1 MVLRFHKRNFA
12 RKEDRIMAFKTLFLA
27 HAPDA
32 DKEQHRCFI
41 DTGKYQLDVVIV
53 KNQAEALEVSTRL
66 FKEKQIESILLCPGF
81 THKDIAEIV
90 AATDN
95 KVAVCVSRSDGP
107 GGRLSQEAL
116 KRAGF
121 F

>member
-1 MVLRFHKRNFA
+1 
-12 RKEDRIMAFKTLFLA
+12 MAFKTLFLA

-32 DKEQHRCFI
+32 DKEKHHCFI

-66 FKEKQIESILLCPGF
+66 FQAKKLESILLCPGF
-81 THKDIAEIV
+81 THQDIAEIV
-90 AATDN
+90 RATEN
-95 KVAVCVSRSDGP
+95 KVSICVARGDGP
-107 GGRLSQEAL
+107 SNRISQEAL

>member
-1 MVLRFHKRNFA
+1 
-12 RKEDRIMAFKTLFLA
+12 MAFRTLLLA

-32 DKEQHRCFI
+32 DKDKHHCFI

-53 KNQAEALEVSTRL
+53 KSQAEALEVSTRL
-66 FKEKQIESILLCPGF
+66 YREKKIESILLCPGF
-81 THKDIAEIV
+81 GHQDIAEIV
-90 AATDN
+90 RATDN
-95 KVAVCVSRSDGP
+95 KVAVCVARGDSASNRISM
-107 GGRLSQEAL
+107 EAL

>member
-1 MVLRFHKRNFA
+1 
-12 RKEDRIMAFKTLFLA
+12 MAFKTLFLA

>member
-1 MVLRFHKRNFA
+1 
-12 RKEDRIMAFKTLFLA
+12 MAFRTLFLA

-32 DKEQHRCFI
+32 DKDKHRSFI

-53 KNQAEALEVSTRL
+53 KSQAEALEVSTRL
-66 FKEKQIESILLCPGF
+66 YKEKKIESILLCPGF
-81 THKDIAEIV
+81 SHQDIAEIV
-90 AATDN
+90 RATGN
-95 KVAVCVSRSDGP
+95 KVSVCVARGDSASNRI
-107 GGRLSQEAL
+107 SQDAL

>member
-1 MVLRFHKRNFA
+1 
-12 RKEDRIMAFKTLFLA
+12 MAFKTLFLA

-32 DKEQHRCFI
+32 DKDRHRCFI

-53 KNQAEALEVSTRL
+53 KNQAEALEVSRRL
-66 FKEKQIESILLCPGF
+66 YREKGIESILLCPGF
-81 THKDIAEIV
+81 THRDIAELV
-90 AATDN
+90 EATEN
-95 KVAVCVSRSDGP
+95 KVAVCVSRGDGP
-107 GGRLSQEAL
+107 SSRISQEAL

>member
-1 MVLRFHKRNFA
+1 
-12 RKEDRIMAFKTLFLA
+12 MAFKTLFLA

-32 DKEQHRCFI
+32 DKEKHRCFI
-41 DTGKYQLDVVIV
+41 DTGKYHLDVVVV

-66 FKEKQIESILLCPGF
+66 FREKRIESILLCPGF
-81 THKDIAEIV
+81 SHKDIAEIV

-95 KVAVCVSRSDGP
+95 QVSVCVSRGDGP
-107 GGRLSQEAL
+107 ANKISQEAL

>member
-1 MVLRFHKRNFA
+1 
-12 RKEDRIMAFKTLFLA
+12 MAFKTLFLA

-95 KVAVCVSRSDGP
+95 KVAVCVSRGDGP
-107 GGRLSQEAL
+107 GGRISQEAL

>member
-1 MVLRFHKRNFA
+1 MTP
-12 RKEDRIMAFKTLFLA
+12 FKTLFMA

-32 DKEQHRCFI
+32 NKEQHHAFI
-41 DTGKYQLDVVIV
+41 DTGKYQLDIVIV

-66 FKEKQIESILLCPGF
+66 YKEKGIESILLCPGF
-81 THKDIAEIV
+81 THQDIAEIV
-90 AATDN
+90 RATEN
-95 KVAVCVSRSDGP
+95 KVSVCAARGDGP
-107 GGRLSQEAL
+107 SNRISMEAL

>member
-1 MVLRFHKRNFA
+1 
-12 RKEDRIMAFKTLFLA
+12 MAFKTLFMA

-32 DKEQHRCFI
+32 NKDQHHCFI

-53 KNQAEALEVSTRL
+53 KNQAEALEVSARM
-66 FKEKQIESILLCPGF
+66 FREKKIESILLCPGF
-81 THKDIAEIV
+81 SHQDIAEIV
-90 AATDN
+90 RATEN
-95 KVAVCVSRSDGP
+95 KVSVCVSRGDGP
-107 GGRLSQEAL
+107 SGRISQEAL

>member
-1 MVLRFHKRNFA
+1 
-12 RKEDRIMAFKTLFLA
+12 MAFKALFLA

-32 DKEQHRCFI
+32 DKEKHRCYI

-53 KNQAEALEVSTRL
+53 KTQAEALEVSARL
-66 FKEKQIESILLCPGF
+66 FREKKIESILLCPGF

-90 AATDN
+90 KATEN
-95 KVAVCVSRSDGP
+95 KVSVCVARGDSPSNRI
-107 GGRLSQEAL
+107 SQEAL

>member
-1 MVLRFHKRNFA
+1 
-12 RKEDRIMAFKTLFLA
+12 MAFKTLFMA

-32 DKEQHRCFI
+32 DKDKHHCFI

-53 KNQAEALEVSTRL
+53 KNQAEALEVCTRL
-66 FKEKQIESILLCPGF
+66 FREKKIESILLCPGF

-90 AATDN
+90 SATEN
-95 KVAVCVSRSDGP
+95 KVSVCVARGDGP
-107 GGRLSQEAL
+107 SHGISQEAL
-116 KRAGF
+116 RRAGF

>member
-1 MVLRFHKRNFA
+1 
-12 RKEDRIMAFKTLFLA
+12 MAFKTLFLA

-32 DKEQHRCFI
+32 DKERHHCSI

-53 KNQAEALEVSTRL
+53 KNQAEALEVCTR
-66 FKEKQIESILLCPGF
+66 FFREKKIESVLLCPGF
-81 THKDIAEIV
+81 THQDIAEL
-90 AATDN
+90 ARATDN
-95 KVAVCVSRSDGP
+95 KVSINVARGDAPSD
-107 GGRLSQEAL
+107 RIAQEAL

>member
-1 MVLRFHKRNFA
+1 
-12 RKEDRIMAFKTLFLA
+12 MAFKTLFMA

-32 DKEQHRCFI
+32 DKEHHRCFI

-53 KNQAEALEVSTRL
+53 KNQAEALEVSTRM
-66 FKEKQIESILLCPGF
+66 FREKKIESILLCPGF
-81 THKDIAEIV
+81 THQDIAEIV
-90 AATDN
+90 RATEN
-95 KVAVCVSRSDGP
+95 KVSVCVARGDGP
-107 GGRLSQEAL
+107 GSRISQEAL

>member
-1 MVLRFHKRNFA
+1 MS
-12 RKEDRIMAFKTLFLA
+12 FKTLFLA

-32 DKEQHRCFI
+32 DKDKHRCFI

-53 KNQAEALEVSTRL
+53 KNQAEALEVSVRL
-66 FKEKQIESILLCPGF
+66 FKEKKIESILLCPGF
-81 THKDIAEIV
+81 SHKDIAEIV
-90 AATDN
+90 SATEN
-95 KVAVCVSRSDGP
+95 KVSVCVARGDGQSN
-107 GGRLSQEAL
+107 RISQEAL